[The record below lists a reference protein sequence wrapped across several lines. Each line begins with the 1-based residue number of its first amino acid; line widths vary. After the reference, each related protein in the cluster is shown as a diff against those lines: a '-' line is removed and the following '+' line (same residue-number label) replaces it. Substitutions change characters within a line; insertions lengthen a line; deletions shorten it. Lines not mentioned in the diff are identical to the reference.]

1 MLKANYL
8 TENKL
13 PVDHVLTD
21 ADKKAILQENKDGNY
36 SYLCLMQEMF
46 RYKHVTVGSLL
57 NGWSGIQLIET
68 PEGYKKVKR

>member
-1 MLKANYL
+1 MLTANYL

-13 PVDHVLTD
+13 PVDHELTEN
-21 ADKKAILQENKDGNY
+21 DKKAILKENEGKNY

-46 RYKHVTVGSLL
+46 RYKGTTVQSLL
-57 NGWSGIQLIET
+57 HGWSGVQLVQI